1 MLRPYKS
8 DLIHRAEFSVEEA
21 RRKARGH
28 GGGAG
33 EPEGLKIC
41 ARRAGDHPLGVRG
54 KLGRSMLRPY
64 KFTLLIIQGETW
76 FQRMW

>member
-1 MLRPYKS
+1 MLRPYKTDFNS
-8 DLIHRAEFSVEEA
+8 SRGIFDGEA
-21 RRKARGH
+21 RQGY

>member
-1 MLRPYKS
+1 
-8 DLIHRAEFSVEEA
+8 
-21 RRKARGH
+21 
-28 GGGAG
+28 
-33 EPEGLKIC
+33 LKIC